1 MRTRGEQLRFEEQE
15 ATNQLQN
22 IINELERFE
31 KEKQIST
38 FETREL
44 QQFIEDYEKQTN
56 ELKDKQTDLESQRQ
70 KIDEEI
76 KSLSQESDQMEARRA
91 RIRKIPKIN
100 ERIIGRI
107 KKQFNHLQI
116 QLRGARVQKAEATER
131 QEAIEKQLATLT
143 ADFSDHEVTEESLEK
158 QINELYTKAG
168 AAKIIFN

>member
-70 KIDEEI
+70 KSTK
-76 KSLSQESDQMEARRA
+76 KSNR
-91 RIRKIPKIN
+91 
-100 ERIIGRI
+100 
-107 KKQFNHLQI
+107 
-116 QLRGARVQKAEATER
+116 
-131 QEAIEKQLATLT
+131 
-143 ADFSDHEVTEESLEK
+143 
-158 QINELYTKAG
+158 
-168 AAKIIFN
+168 